1 MAVTRRFDGRLP
13 PVPTEPAMRPLALT
27 LILAGS
33 GLALAG
39 CVTTT
44 YPSGGYGDRGYDRG
58 YAPPAPAWRDC
69 RDCGRVER
77 IVVVEPGRSAP
88 NATGAILGGIVGA
101 IAGHEISDH
110 TGGSKGNQNIAA
122 AAGAVAGAVAGNAIQ
137 DRTQQPLYDVY
148 LQMDDGRRLVIR
160 QRGLDGIG
168 EGAPIRLVNGRA
180 RLR

>member
-1 MAVTRRFDGRLP
+1 MRTLP
-13 PVPTEPAMRPLALT
+13 TLALT
-27 LILAGS
+27 ALA

-39 CVTTT
+39 CATTT
-44 YPSGGYGDRGYDRG
+44 YPNRYGNAGYDNGYNGGYGE
-58 YAPPAPAWRDC
+58 PAWRGC
-69 RDCGRVER
+69 RECGRVER
-77 IVVVEPGRSAP
+77 IVMVEPGNSAP

-122 AAGAVAGAVAGNAIQ
+122 VAGAAAGAVAGNAIQ
-137 DRTQQPLYDVY
+137 NRVQQPLFDVY
-148 LQMDDGRRLVIR
+148 LRMDDGRELVIR